1 MTALLKAGIQGR
13 LALCRCRG
21 GSPVVARA
29 RGRTPGK
36 SADQSPRPLLCA
48 KPWSPAPGLAAQ
60 PDAGARGN
68 LGASLHRNE
77 SRNRI
82 RLVGRVLPG
91 CLWIRLVALCSLGV
105 SGIHLFGV
113 FLGCLWSLLG
123 RLMLPGCLWNP
134 SGRSVLPGCLWNPSG
149 RRAPWVSLE
158 SVRLSP
164 ARWVSGVHL
173 VACSLGVSG
182 SIWSACSL
190 GVSGHTQGPQPA
202 PECPGGSSRAVSYCH
217 GPKSSWVPLATR
229 IAGLVRCGEEPC
241 QLGTA
246 WPYCLRIRG
255 APGWLSWLSIRL
267 GSGRALSVCGFEPR
281 VGLWAD
287 SLLRA

>member
-1 MTALLKAGIQGR
+1 MLASTDEGAKAESTRETGGPLRSAHPQGHGSPRFPPCPKRGAKEGGPGCSQGKEGVELTALLKAGIQGR

-149 RRAPWVSLE
+149 RRAPWVSLD
-158 SVRLSP
+158 
-164 ARWVSGVHL
+164 
-173 VACSLGVSG
+173 
-182 SIWSACSL
+182 
-190 GVSGHTQGPQPA
+190 
-202 PECPGGSSRAVSYCH
+202 
-217 GPKSSWVPLATR
+217 TR
-229 IAGLVRCGEEPC
+229 RDP
-241 QLGTA
+241 
-246 WPYCLRIRG
+246 
-255 APGWLSWLSIRL
+255 
-267 GSGRALSVCGFEPR
+267 
-281 VGLWAD
+281 
-287 SLLRA
+287 SLLRSALGGAAGR